1 MRKLLL
7 ILVVAAGML
16 FAVAR
21 LSGRPSQTAQSPA
34 GKKRIIYPPE
44 FRPNMNFSPGV
55 QVGRALYVAGQV
67 GNDLKTGKIA
77 PTFEGEVRQTLDN
90 VGVILKAAGM
100 DYANVVN
107 VNVYLTDISKFDEMN
122 KVYREYFKADRPA
135 RATVQVAKLVGTA
148 QIEIAAIAHE

>member
-1 MRKLLL
+1 MRKAIFYVLG
-7 ILVVAAGML
+7 AAVLM
-16 FAVAR
+16 AVGAFTQER
-21 LSGRPSQTAQSPA
+21 RPA
-34 GKKRIIYPPE
+34 KRIIYPPE
-44 FRPNMNFSPGV
+44 FGRDMPFSPGV
-55 QVGRALYVAGQV
+55 RVGGQLYVAGQV
-67 GNDLKTGKIA
+67 GRDLKTGKIA
-77 PTFEGEVRQTLDN
+77 ATFEGEVRQTLDN
-90 VGVILKAAGM
+90 IGVILKAAGM